1 MWGQLIEFRQREKFP
16 CSFVPGEELRG
27 KRNTSDC
34 YRCAGVGTLLNTVQ
48 QNSNPNAIESVFH

>member
-27 KRNTSDC
+27 KGNTNDR
-34 YRCAGVGTLLNTVQ
+34 YRCAWVGSLLSTELGE
-48 QNSNPNAIESVFH
+48 IL